1 MAYAALKDEFNLNES
16 CAQENIAA
24 SAGRYVMYKVGPIL
38 TLNHG
43 MGMASLSIALHEVV
57 KLLHYARAS
66 GKTLKTRPRFQGPE
80 NFWPKPI
87 KILVFHIRIFE
98 SLL

>member
-1 MAYAALKDEFNLNES
+1 MAYAALKDDFNLNES

-66 GKTLKTRPRFQGPE
+66 GKNSILY
-80 NFWPKPI
+80 PI
-87 KILVFHIRIFE
+87 IN
-98 SLL
+98 

>member
-16 CAQENIAA
+16 CAKENIAA

-66 GKTLKTRPRFQGPE
+66 GKK
-80 NFWPKPI
+80 PKIPSRLQTFRQNQ
-87 KILVFHIRIFE
+87 K
-98 SLL
+98 